1 MNKNLLINN
10 LFEVN
15 TAHSKLF
22 RNIIL
27 VVSGVLF
34 LSVMAQFSVNLPFT
48 PIPIT
53 GQTLAVFL
61 IALVYGRKL
70 ATTTL
75 VSYIA
80 AGSMGAPIFSGG
92 KFGFPFLLP
101 TGGYIIGFLLIAI
114 VCGYLSEKGFTK
126 SYSKLFLTII
136 IGEIILYACGL
147 IQLSL
152 FLTNKNVFALGL
164 YPFIVGD
171 SIKAILMVTILPNV
185 WKLIKNEEMK

>member
-61 IALVYGRKL
+61 IALVHGSIL

-80 AGSMGAPIFSGG
+80 AGSMGAPIFS
-92 KFGFPFLLP
+92 
-101 TGGYIIGFLLIAI
+101 
-114 VCGYLSEKGFTK
+114 
-126 SYSKLFLTII
+126 
-136 IGEIILYACGL
+136 
-147 IQLSL
+147 
-152 FLTNKNVFALGL
+152 
-164 YPFIVGD
+164 
-171 SIKAILMVTILPNV
+171 
-185 WKLIKNEEMK
+185 